1 MHPARVGGRAYD
13 WSMTGS
19 SDSADAADFGDA
31 SADDRGVADGVDPE
45 PGTTPAPARRRRPAA
60 GSVTLDT
67 PLVTVVGQATAT
79 ALGKAFGM
87 ASVADLLGHYPRRYT
102 QRGELAP
109 LSQLPLGEHV
119 TIIAEVLSS
128 TQSPMK
134 GRPGWIVSARISDG
148 RGILALAFF
157 GKKRQDW
164 RLKELRPGVRGI
176 FAGRVTAYKGTLQL
190 AHPVYRTYEGELEAA
205 NSDPKAKRMLREVV
219 PIYPATASVSSM
231 TIEDSIELVLPAL
244 AELPDPVPV
253 ELRLQRGLLGH
264 RDALILIH
272 HPEDNEQ
279 WQAARDTLRFTEA
292 WILQAALAQKHTVAR
307 EQHTTPR
314 VPTAG
319 GFLER
324 FDAALPFVLTVD
336 QEITAAEIAF
346 DISQPIPMNRLL
358 QGEVGSGKTVVA
370 LRAMLAVADSGG
382 QAALLAPTE
391 VLAGQHLR
399 SIVAMLGPDLA
410 AELMPVL
417 LTGKLPAAE
426 KRKALLRVVSGQS
439 RIVIGTHALLSD
451 DVTFFDLGL
460 IVIDEQHRF
469 GVDQRETLRLK
480 GDLPPHVLVLTATP
494 IPRTIAMTVFGDL
507 SVSTIKILP
516 TGRQPI
522 ETIVI
527 ALAEHPDWFWGIW
540 KRLSVE
546 LALGRQGF
554 VVCPAIA
561 PKETEE
567 EEPGAAPE
575 PPPDSTARPL
585 IDVETTVAKLRELP
599 GLSSYRLAALHG
611 RMTSE
616 EKDRTMRAFAAGEI
630 DVLVATTVIEVGVDV
645 PNASAMVVMDADR
658 FGVSQLH
665 QLRGR
670 VGRGSVPGL
679 CLLVTHAAVGSTPRE
694 RIDAVQGTLDG
705 FVLADLD
712 LRLRQEGD
720 VLGDVQSGGTSS
732 LRLLRVAVDGE
743 IIESARTAAFKLVEG
758 DPGLRTDPAL
768 REAVRRRLDE
778 SERTWLSKS

>member
-1 MHPARVGGRAYD
+1 M
-13 WSMTGS
+13 
-19 SDSADAADFGDA
+19 
-31 SADDRGVADGVDPE
+31 
-45 PGTTPAPARRRRPAA
+45 
-60 GSVTLDT
+60 TLDT

-87 ASVADLLGHYPRRYT
+87 ANVADLLGHYPRRYA

-109 LSQLPLGEHV
+109 LSHLPLNEHV
-119 TIIAEVLSS
+119 TIVAEVLSS
-128 TQSPMK
+128 SQSPMK
-134 GRPGWIVSARISDG
+134 GRPGWIVSAKISDG
-148 RGILALAFF
+148 RGILALTFF
-157 GKKRQDW
+157 GKRRMDW
-164 RLKELRPGVRGI
+164 RLADLRPGVRGI
-176 FAGRVTAYKGTLQL
+176 FAGRVTNYKGTLQL
-190 AHPVYRTYEGELEAA
+190 AHPDYRTFEAELEAA
-205 NSDPKAKRMLREVV
+205 EAAEADPKAKKMLREVV
-219 PIYPATASVSSM
+219 PIYSATASVSSM
-231 TIEDSIELVLPAL
+231 TIEASVDLALQGL
-244 AELPDPVPV
+244 AEVPDPVPV
-253 ELRLQRGLLGH
+253 ELRVEQGLLAH
-264 RDALILIH
+264 RDALVLVH
-272 HPEDNEQ
+272 HPETNEH
-279 WQAARDTLRFTEA
+279 WRAAQDTLRFTEA
-292 WILQAALAQKHTVAR
+292 WILQAALAQKHTLAR

-314 VPTAG
+314 VPAPG

-324 FDAALPFVLTVD
+324 FDAALPFVLTLD

-346 DISQPIPMNRLL
+346 DISEPIPMNRLL

-370 LRAMLAVADSGG
+370 VRAMLAVADSGG

-399 SIVAMLGPDLA
+399 SIVTMLGPDLA
-410 AELMPVL
+410 AELMPTL

-451 DVTFFDLGL
+451 NVTFFDLGL

-516 TGRQPI
+516 SGRQPI
-522 ETIVI
+522 QTVVVP
-527 ALAEHPDWFWGIW
+527 LDEHPEWFWDVW
-540 KRLSVE
+540 KRLAVE

-561 PKETEE
+561 PKEPEE
-567 EEPGAAPE
+567 EEAGAAPA
-575 PPPDSTARPL
+575 PPAETNAKPL
-585 IDVETTVAKLRELP
+585 IDVETTLANLRQLP
-599 GLSSYRLAALHG
+599 GLSTYRLEALHG

-616 EKDRTMRAFAAGEI
+616 EKDLTMRAFAAGEI

-645 PNASAMVVMDADR
+645 PNASAMVVLDADR

-670 VGRGSVPGL
+670 VGRGGVPGL
-679 CLLVTHAAVGSTPRE
+679 CVLVTNAALGSTSRE

-720 VLGDVQSGGTSS
+720 VLGDTQSGGLSS

-743 IIESARTAAFKLVEG
+743 IIASARAAAFSLVTG
-758 DPGLRTDPAL
+758 DPGLRTEPAL
-768 REAVRRRLDE
+768 RDAVRRRLDE

>member
-1 MHPARVGGRAYD
+1 M
-13 WSMTGS
+13 
-19 SDSADAADFGDA
+19 
-31 SADDRGVADGVDPE
+31 
-45 PGTTPAPARRRRPAA
+45 
-60 GSVTLDT
+60 
-67 PLVTVVGQATAT
+67 VTVVGQATAT

-87 ASVADLLGHYPRRYT
+87 ANVADLLGHYPRRYA

-109 LSQLPLGEHV
+109 LSELPLNEHV
-119 TIIAEVLSS
+119 TIVAEVLASS
-128 TQSPMK
+128 QSPMK
-134 GRPGWIVSARISDG
+134 GRPGWIVSAKISDG
-148 RGILALAFF
+148 RGILALTFF
-157 GKKRQDW
+157 GKRRMDW
-164 RLKELRPGVRGI
+164 RLTDLRPGVRGI
-176 FAGRVTAYKGTLQL
+176 FAGRVTNYKGTLQL
-190 AHPVYRTYEGELEAA
+190 AHPDYRTFEAEIEAA
-205 NSDPKAKRMLREVV
+205 EAAEVDPKARRMLREVV

-231 TIEDSIELVLPAL
+231 TIEASVELAL
-244 AELPDPVPV
+244 QGLGDVPDPVPE
-253 ELRLQRGLLGH
+253 ELRVEQGLLAH
-264 RDALILIH
+264 RDALVLIH

-279 WQAARDTLRFTEA
+279 WRGAQATLRFTEA
-292 WILQAALAQKHTVAR
+292 WVLQAALAQKHSLAR
-307 EQHTTPR
+307 EQLTTPR
-314 VPTAG
+314 VPAPG

-346 DISQPIPMNRLL
+346 DMGQPNPMNRLL

-370 LRAMLAVADSGG
+370 VRAMLAVADSGG

-391 VLAGQHLR
+391 VLAGQHVR

-410 AELMPVL
+410 AELMPTL
-417 LTGKLPAAE
+417 LTGKLSAAE
-426 KRKALLRVVSGQS
+426 KRKALLRVVSGHS

-451 DVTFFDLGL
+451 NVTFFDLGL

-522 ETIVI
+522 QTVVVP
-527 ALAEHPDWFWGIW
+527 LDEHPEWFWEVW
-540 KRLSVE
+540 KRLAVE

-561 PKETEE
+561 PKEPEE
-567 EEPGAAPE
+567 EEPGAAPA
-575 PPPDSTARPL
+575 PPPETSAKPL
-585 IDVETTVAKLRELP
+585 IDVETTLANLRQLP
-599 GLSSYRLAALHG
+599 GLSTYRLEALHG

-616 EKDRTMRAFAAGEI
+616 EKDLTMRAFAAGEI

-645 PNASAMVVMDADR
+645 PNASAMVVLDADR

-670 VGRGSVPGL
+670 VGRGGIPGL
-679 CLLVTHAAVGSTPRE
+679 CVLVTNAALGSTARE

-720 VLGDVQSGGTSS
+720 VLGDLQSGGMSS

-743 IIESARTAAFKLVEG
+743 IIAAARAAAFSLVTG
-758 DPGLRTDPAL
+758 DPGLRTQPAL